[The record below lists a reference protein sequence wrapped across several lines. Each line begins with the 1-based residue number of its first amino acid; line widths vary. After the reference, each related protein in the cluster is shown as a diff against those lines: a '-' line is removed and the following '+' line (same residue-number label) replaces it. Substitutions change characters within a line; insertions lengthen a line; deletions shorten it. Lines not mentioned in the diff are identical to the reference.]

1 MKRIAKTTLAVA
13 AIVAG
18 MATGASA
25 QEKSVRLDPLSKD
38 FYQLTYISEGECNI
52 KVEIIDNEGKVLH
65 AERIKHKNSFT
76 KPYSFQNLNLG
87 EYSFKVIDDE
97 GIYLT
102 KIKRSEEINMVAN
115 IVKFDDGKAK
125 VIVKGDFMA
134 PVSVLIY
141 DSHDVLVFDD
151 YIDRSNSFSKVY
163 DLSKVRAEE
172 LIIDVVS
179 EKKLLATA
187 EF

>member
-1 MKRIAKTTLAVA
+1 MKRIAKTTFAIA

-18 MATGASA
+18 MATGAIA
-25 QEKSVRLDPLSKD
+25 QKKFVRLDPLSKD
-38 FYQLTYISEGECNI
+38 LYQLTYVNKGECNI
-52 KVEIIDNEGKVLH
+52 KVEIIDREGKVLY

-102 KIKRSEEINMVAN
+102 KIKRSRELNMVAN
-115 IVKFDDGKAK
+115 VIKLDHDKAK
-125 VIVKGDFMA
+125 VIVKGDLVA

-141 DSHDVLVFDD
+141 DSYDILVFED
-151 YIDRSNSFSKVY
+151 YIDHANSFSKVY
-163 DLSKVRAEE
+163 DLSKVKAED
-172 LIIDVVS
+172 LIIEVVS
-179 EKKLLATA
+179 ENKMLATA